1 MTAPPQ
7 RKAFTW
13 NAGGW
18 FGAVLG
24 ASCWILIAA
33 GFAARLDVGLA
44 LVNLACFATLLAAG
58 VVLWA
63 QRHRRDAYPSIQI
76 LMGIALA
83 VTAAVLLA
91 WDLTGHLGKIVPS
104 QAAAHPRTAYALL
117 LLFPLLMWQF
127 WRQQRNAREDGEGS

>member
-1 MTAPPQ
+1 MTAPAQ

-18 FGAVLG
+18 YGALLG

-44 LVNLACFATLLAAG
+44 LTNLACFATLLVAG

-63 QRHRRDAYPSIQI
+63 QRHRRDPYPSIQI
-76 LMGIALA
+76 LMGIAFV
-83 VTAAVLLA
+83 VTAAVFLA
-91 WDLTGHLGKIVPS
+91 WDLTGYLDKIVPA

-117 LLFPLLMWQF
+117 LVFPLLMWQF
-127 WRQQRNAREDGEGS
+127 WRQQRNTREGSEGS